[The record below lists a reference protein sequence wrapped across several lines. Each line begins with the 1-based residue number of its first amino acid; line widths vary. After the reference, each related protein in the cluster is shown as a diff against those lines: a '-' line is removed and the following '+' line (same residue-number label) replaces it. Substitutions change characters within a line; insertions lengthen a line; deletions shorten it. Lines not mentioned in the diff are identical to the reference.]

1 MIQRKQTL
9 FLLASAILMALM
21 PLLQIAR
28 VTTPEMLYSMTGL
41 GFEDASGELVEP
53 TWVLFVFGLVVLFIS
68 LFSIFLFKKRVV
80 QMRLTMFNLFLKI
93 GYVALAWLNLH
104 RFGAALEPVESEVTV
119 TVWLALP
126 LVAAIFDYLAHRG
139 ILADETTIRM
149 MDRIR

>member
-53 TWVLFVFGLVVLFIS
+53 TWVLFVFGLLVLFIS

-93 GYVALAWLNLH
+93 GYVALAWLNL
-104 RFGAALEPVESEVTV
+104 RRYGAVLEPVESEVTV